1 MPRRLLFLTDVT
13 PLPLDRGQRVRV
25 GSLLDACGEVF
36 QVTLI
41 APPPASPE
49 ERAAVEARCERVV
62 WVGDSRS
69 GRADRQLGNWLRAA
83 RLAPGLRRPR
93 TLRMYLRYVAALGS
107 LDLDRF
113 DVIWAERPHIA
124 RLVGRH
130 PARTVLDLDDI
141 EHRGVARA
149 LTVQGGWRASPALP
163 GKLHHYLLYRSMELS
178 WARRFLAVVVC
189 SDEDRAYL
197 EEHGLRNVRVV
208 PNGGSDALPARF
220 DAPMVRGAGGPLR
233 LAFLGNLGHPPNRDA
248 IAWFDAE
255 ILPRLR
261 AVYPEAVLD
270 VLGPSADDALRARYA
285 GRVRFLGFVPDLPA
299 ALSGYDVFVAPIR
312 FGGGTRVKLLDA
324 MACRIPVVTTVVGA
338 EGLPVRDGE
347 QLLMRETPEAF
358 AQAVLALKQ
367 DPERGTRLAGA
378 AQALVEKRF
387 RGPTIRAHLAE
398 WLRALPVRT
407 ETRAG

>member
-208 PNGGSDALPARF
+208 PTGVSDALPARF

-285 GRVRFLGFVPDLPA
+285 GRVRFLGT
-299 ALSGYDVFVAPIR
+299 ALWTGFT
-312 FGGGTRVKLLDA
+312 FDA